1 MCIMASEK
9 NAITR
14 NHPTLA
20 VPNLRIR
27 RNPYDGIVS
36 CKPPASK
43 LKKPKLFIQQ
53 PQTSYPQLSL
63 IMSAT
68 GTCHCSE
75 LDTVHALFRS
85 ENQIQAFFNCRHL
98 TGFCSAS
105 SRPSHLW
112 QVFLEAGLFNRHCCD
127 SETFAFR
134 LWRNIVLTPS
144 RTFCQWLFRGLGLGR
159 QLLINAELPKF
170 GINRLRQARFFEA
183 DNFCPFY
190 PEEPFQIF

>member
-112 QVFLEAGLFNRHCCD
+112 RRTVSAGEVSGPETEPFPAKKFN
-127 SETFAFR
+127 
-134 LWRNIVLTPS
+134 LLTPLEGVRCFDLTLTGRGSCPSFEIYVFSSFS
-144 RTFCQWLFRGLGLGR
+144 RSLAVVF
-159 QLLINAELPKF
+159 
-170 GINRLRQARFFEA
+170 
-183 DNFCPFY
+183 
-190 PEEPFQIF
+190 